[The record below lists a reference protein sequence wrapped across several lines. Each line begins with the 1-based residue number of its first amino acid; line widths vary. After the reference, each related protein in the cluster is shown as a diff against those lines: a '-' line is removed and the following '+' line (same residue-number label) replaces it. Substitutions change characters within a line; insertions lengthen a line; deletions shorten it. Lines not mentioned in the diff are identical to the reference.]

1 MVHELENE
9 LQFEALKA
17 EEEALLLYFSHEEC
31 NVCKVL
37 KPKIDELLTA
47 QFPAIKMVYINTKKF
62 PQIAGQE
69 RIFTVPT
76 LSVIF
81 DGKEYLRKSRNV
93 SLQALAEE
101 LERPY
106 SLFFAQ

>member
-1 MVHELENE
+1 MVYTLKNE
-9 LQFEALKA
+9 QEFEKLKA
-17 EEEALLLYFSHEEC
+17 TEEALLFYFSHEEC

-47 QFPAIKMVYINTKKF
+47 QFPSIKMVYINTKKF

-76 LSVIF
+76 LTVIF

-93 SLQALAEE
+93 SLQVLADE

-106 SLFFAQ
+106 SLFFAS

>member
-1 MVHELENE
+1 MVYTLNNEQEFEEL
-9 LQFEALKA
+9 KTK
-17 EEEALLLYFSHEEC
+17 EEALLLYFSHEEC

-76 LSVIF
+76 IVVIF

-93 SLQALAEE
+93 SLQVLAEE

-106 SLFFAQ
+106 SLFFAS